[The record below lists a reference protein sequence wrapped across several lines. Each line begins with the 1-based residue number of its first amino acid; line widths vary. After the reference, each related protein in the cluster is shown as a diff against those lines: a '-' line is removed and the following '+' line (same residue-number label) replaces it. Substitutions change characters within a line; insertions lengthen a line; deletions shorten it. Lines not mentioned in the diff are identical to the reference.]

1 MKTNQKATLIELG
14 LEKLSTV
21 LHYHRLATG
30 FKAFTDLRRKS
41 MELDQIST
49 RFIREKISHHTLIIP
64 DLESIG
70 LLEWNI
76 ISLHFKV
83 WLNLFKQRIVA
94 TKFLETKTAARSV
107 HKWIVK
113 LVS

>member
-30 FKAFTDLRRKS
+30 FK
-41 MELDQIST
+41 
-49 RFIREKISHHTLIIP
+49 
-64 DLESIG
+64 ESIG
-70 LLEWNI
+70 LLEWNL